1 MTRLA
6 KNVVYSLPLVVLHAG
21 DHEIEKPHRLIE
33 PGLCGCSYLA
43 QRPALPLVQLGE

>member
-6 KNVVYSLPLVVLHAG
+6 KNVVYSLPLVVLHGG
-21 DHEIEKPHRLIE
+21 DLEIEKTRRLVE

-43 QRPALPLVQLGE
+43 QRPAVPLGQLGE